1 MFDFGISLAGSAM
14 TSVYSTE
21 YQLIIKILRDTRLE
35 KGITQ
40 VKLAEALGRPQSFIA
55 KVENGERRLD
65 VVEFALIA
73 RLLGVDAGAVME
85 RIGGR
90 VEPLC

>member
-1 MFDFGISLAGSAM
+1 M

-21 YQLIIKILRDTRLE
+21 YQLVIKVLRDTRIE

-40 VKLAEALGRPQSFIA
+40 AKLAEALGRPQSFIA
-55 KVENGERRLD
+55 KVENGERKLD

-73 RLLGVDAGAVME
+73 RLLSVDAGAVME

>member
-1 MFDFGISLAGSAM
+1 M

-21 YQLIIKILRDTRLE
+21 YQLVIKILRDARIE

-40 VKLAEALGRPQSFIA
+40 TKLAEALGRPQSFIA
-55 KVENGERRLD
+55 KVENGERKLD

-73 RLLGVDAGAVME
+73 RMLGVDAGAVME
-85 RIGGR
+85 RIGRR

>member
-1 MFDFGISLAGSAM
+1 M
-14 TSVYSTE
+14 TSVYSAE
-21 YQLIIKILRDTRLE
+21 YQLVIKILRDARIE

-55 KVENGERRLD
+55 KVENGERKLD

-73 RLLGVDAGAVME
+73 WLLDVNTGPIME
-85 RIGGR
+85 RIGR
-90 VEPLC
+90 NAKKLA

>member
-1 MFDFGISLAGSAM
+1 M

-21 YQLIIKILRDTRLE
+21 YQLVIKILRDARIE

-40 VKLAEALGRPQSFIA
+40 AKLAEALGRPQSFIA
-55 KVENGERRLD
+55 KVENGERKLD

-85 RIGGR
+85 QIGIIGM
-90 VEPLC
+90 EIPKNYNLIKTSEE

>member
-1 MFDFGISLAGSAM
+1 M

-21 YQLIIKILRDTRLE
+21 YQLVIKILRDARIK

-55 KVENGERRLD
+55 KVENGERKLD

-73 RLLGVDAGAVME
+73 RLLGVDAGAVLGM
-85 RIGGR
+85 IGGR
-90 VEPLC
+90 VAPLC

>member
-1 MFDFGISLAGSAM
+1 M

-21 YQLIIKILRDTRLE
+21 YQLVIKILRDARIE

-40 VKLAEALGRPQSFIA
+40 AKLAEALGRPPSFIA
-55 KVENGERRLD
+55 KLENGERKLD

-73 RLLGVDAGAVME
+73 HLLGVDAGAVME
-85 RIGGR
+85 RIGGHDLPPGLNTIVR
-90 VEPLC
+90 

>member
-1 MFDFGISLAGSAM
+1 M
-14 TSVYSTE
+14 TSVYSAE
-21 YQLIIKILRDTRLE
+21 YQLVIKILRDARIE

-40 VKLAEALGRPQSFIA
+40 AKLAEALGRPQSFIA
-55 KVENGERRLD
+55 KVENGERKLD

-73 RLLGVDAGAVME
+73 RLLEVDAGAVME

>member
-1 MFDFGISLAGSAM
+1 M

-21 YQLIIKILRDTRLE
+21 YQLVIKILRDVRIK

-40 VKLAEALGRPQSFIA
+40 VKLAEALGRPQSFIT
-55 KVENGERRLD
+55 KLENGERKLD

-73 RLLGVDAGAVME
+73 HLLGVDAGAVLGM
-85 RIGGR
+85 IGGR
-90 VEPLC
+90 VAPLC

>member
-1 MFDFGISLAGSAM
+1 M

-21 YQLIIKILRDTRLE
+21 YQLVIKILRDARIE
-35 KGITQ
+35 KCITQ
-40 VKLAEALGRPQSFIA
+40 AKLAEALGRPQSFIA
-55 KVENGERRLD
+55 KVENGECKLD

>member
-1 MFDFGISLAGSAM
+1 M
-14 TSVYSTE
+14 TSVYSAE
-21 YQLIIKILRDTRLE
+21 YQLIIKILRDARIE

-55 KVENGERRLD
+55 KVENGERKLD

-73 RLLGVDAGAVME
+73 RLLDVNTGPIME
-85 RIGGR
+85 RIGR
-90 VEPLC
+90 NAKKLT

>member
-1 MFDFGISLAGSAM
+1 M

-21 YQLIIKILRDTRLE
+21 YQLVIKTLRDARIE

-40 VKLAEALGRPQSFIA
+40 TKLAEALGRPQSFIA
-55 KVENGERRLD
+55 KVENGERKLD
-65 VVEFALIA
+65 VVEFAVIA
-73 RLLGVDAGAVME
+73 RLLGVDAGAVIE

-90 VEPLC
+90 GWNKKYLY

>member
-1 MFDFGISLAGSAM
+1 M

-21 YQLIIKILRDTRLE
+21 YQLVIKILRDTRIE

-40 VKLAEALGRPQSFIA
+40 AKLAEALGRPQSFIA
-55 KVENGERRLD
+55 KVENGERKLD

-85 RIGGR
+85 RIGNTTKSF
-90 VEPLC
+90 